1 MKRGEYRAMYG
12 LSTEGRKEGEK
23 GKTGSSK

>member
-23 GKTGSSK
+23 VMKGSSK